1 MSKSY
6 SRVVSAMEEASPG
19 QISGR
24 FVLIINPLET
34 SGVARQGETAEDG
47 KVEGV

>member
-1 MSKSY
+1 
-6 SRVVSAMEEASPG
+6 MEEASPG

-34 SGVARQGETAEDG
+34 SGVVRQGETAEDG